1 MNTILLTE
9 AQIRDCVST
18 TPTFDREAISAVAEA
33 FTALAGGKAISPF
46 PLRLDVPEHE
56 GRVDVRAAYVRGLG
70 GLAVKVDAG
79 FFDNHCLGLPTR
91 SGVTV
96 VLSARTGMPQAVLLD
111 NGYLTGVRA
120 GAAGALA
127 ARYLAREDVDT
138 AGVVGAGAQARYQIM
153 GLKQVRDFRRLMV
166 YSLLPQEIERY
177 AEEMTARLGVEV
189 VRAEDVETVVRRS
202 DVVVTCTP
210 TRRPYL
216 KAEWL
221 HPGLHV
227 TAVGADT
234 QEKRELYT
242 DVLGQA
248 DLLACAGKSQAFR
261 LGELYHGLEEGIISR
276 QDPIVEL
283 GELTA
288 GQHPGRRDDD
298 QITVCVLTSV
308 GVQDAAIA
316 LLVYRRAMQKGL
328 GLRLQS

>member
-1 MNTILLTE
+1 
-9 AQIRDCVST
+9 
-18 TPTFDREAISAVAEA
+18 
-33 FTALAGGKAISPF
+33 
-46 PLRLDVPEHE
+46 
-56 GRVDVRAAYVRGLG
+56 
-70 GLAVKVDAG
+70 
-79 FFDNHCLGLPTR
+79 
-91 SGVTV
+91 
-96 VLSARTGMPQAVLLD
+96 
-111 NGYLTGVRA
+111 
-120 GAAGALA
+120 
-127 ARYLAREDVDT
+127 
-138 AGVVGAGAQARYQIM
+138 M

-227 TAVGADT
+227 TAVGADA
-234 QEKRELYT
+234 QEKRELYA

-248 DLLACAGKSQAFR
+248 DLLACDGKSQAFR

-298 QITVCVLTSV
+298 QITVCVLTGV